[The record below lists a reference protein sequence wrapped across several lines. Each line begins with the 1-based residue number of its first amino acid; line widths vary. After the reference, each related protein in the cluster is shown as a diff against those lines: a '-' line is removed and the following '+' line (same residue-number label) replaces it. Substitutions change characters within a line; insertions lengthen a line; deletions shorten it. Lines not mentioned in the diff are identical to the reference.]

1 MKNVLKYE
9 LKILLNNQDYYTKLV
24 LLKIFCEKQ
33 SIVFLYQN
41 ITSVKNDAKG
51 MINVQNNYQIIKV
64 GFPS

>member
-1 MKNVLKYE
+1 MRNVLKYALE
-9 LKILLNNQDYYTKLV
+9 ILLSNLDYYTKLI

-33 SIVFLYQN
+33 RMVFLCQN

-51 MINVQNNYQIIKV
+51 MINVQNDYQIIKV